1 MTQSRNTKKSWSREV
16 AGVMLLVLLALI
28 CSFLYTN
35 ADPFFRVLEYMTPF
49 VFIFAGGA
57 FGVKA
62 VLQQS
67 VDGQGK

>member
-28 CSFLYTN
+28 CSFLYTG

>member
-1 MTQSRNTKKSWSREV
+1 MTQTPKRNKSWSREV

-28 CSFLYTN
+28 CTFLYTN
-35 ADPFFRVLEYMTPF
+35 AEPFFRVVEYITPF

-67 VDGQGK
+67 IDGQGK

>member
-1 MTQSRNTKKSWSREV
+1 
-16 AGVMLLVLLALI
+16 MLLVLLALI
-28 CSFLYTN
+28 CTFLYTN
-35 ADPFFRVLEYMTPF
+35 AEPFFRVVEYITPF